1 LRTGGKKTDTNNGK
15 GKTNKRYWRKE
26 VLKMEQHKRMRAR
39 ITEEDL
45 RFSENVEP
53 TESLET
59 WQEVISAA
67 WDMTIVAVAYNDMRI
82 PLKRV
87 PETLETLEKTIASVK
102 DEKTLNVIEEE
113 IKTGIRHFSDILEG
127 ARDSRERMDRIL
139 RATWNRR
146 VELKR

>member
-1 LRTGGKKTDTNNGK
+1 
-15 GKTNKRYWRKE
+15 
-26 VLKMEQHKRMRAR
+26 MEQRKRIRAR
-39 ITEEDL
+39 LTEDDL
-45 RFSENVEP
+45 RLSDKVEP
-53 TESLET
+53 KESLET

-146 VELKR
+146 IELKS

>member
-1 LRTGGKKTDTNNGK
+1 
-15 GKTNKRYWRKE
+15 
-26 VLKMEQHKRMRAR
+26 MEQRKRMRAR
-39 ITEEDL
+39 VTEEDL
-45 RFSENVEP
+45 RLSESVEP
-53 TESLET
+53 KESFET
-59 WQEVISAA
+59 WQRVISAA

-87 PETLETLEKTIASVK
+87 PETLETLEKEIAAVK

-127 ARDSRERMDRIL
+127 ARDSRERMDKIL

-146 VELKR
+146 IELKS

>member
-1 LRTGGKKTDTNNGK
+1 
-15 GKTNKRYWRKE
+15 
-26 VLKMEQHKRMRAR
+26 MEQRKRIRAR
-39 ITEEDL
+39 VTEEDL
-45 RFSENVEP
+45 RFSESIESK
-53 TESLET
+53 ESLET
-59 WQEVISAA
+59 WRRVISAA

-87 PETLETLEKTIASVK
+87 PETLETLEKEIIAVR
-102 DEKTLNVIEEE
+102 DERTLNVIEEE

-146 VELKR
+146 IELKS

>member
-1 LRTGGKKTDTNNGK
+1 L
-15 GKTNKRYWRKE
+15 RKE
-26 VLKMEQHKRMRAR
+26 VFGMEQRKRMRAR
-39 ITEEDL
+39 LTEDDL
-45 RFSENVEP
+45 RLSEKVEP
-53 TESLET
+53 KESLET
-59 WQEVISAA
+59 WQRVISAA

-87 PETLETLEKTIASVK
+87 PETLETLEKEISSVR

-113 IKTGIRHFSDILEG
+113 IKTGIRHFSEILEG

-146 VELKR
+146 VELKS

>member
-1 LRTGGKKTDTNNGK
+1 
-15 GKTNKRYWRKE
+15 
-26 VLKMEQHKRMRAR
+26 MERKRMRAR

-45 RFSENVEP
+45 RLSEAVEP
-53 TESLET
+53 KESFET
-59 WQEVISAA
+59 WQKVINAA

-87 PETLETLEKTIASVK
+87 PETLDTLEKAVSTVT
-102 DEKTLNVIEEE
+102 DEKTLDIIEEE
-113 IKTGIRHFSDILEG
+113 LKTGVRHFSDILEG

-146 VELKR
+146 VQLKT